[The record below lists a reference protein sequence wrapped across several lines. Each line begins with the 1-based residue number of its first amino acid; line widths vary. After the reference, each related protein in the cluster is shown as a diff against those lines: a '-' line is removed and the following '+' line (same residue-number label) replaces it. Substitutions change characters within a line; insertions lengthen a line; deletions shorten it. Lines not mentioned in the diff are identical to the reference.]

1 MKVVLAD
8 PISWTVSGRQTG
20 HYRAVAE
27 NYAAMFKGRDFAIA
41 GGPIYKNWC
50 DKLLELPCNQSSDVG
65 HMKNKIAALQNCRAL
80 FREAG
85 EAAVVLQSAGFATE
99 LLGVLFFADKKTKV
113 FLIQY
118 QPLGSRSLFCRI
130 LYSLARRKIHGVVCP
145 NDEVGRSFGV
155 DYCVVPDYIYTGDS
169 KLVSKAGNDPRY
181 DFVSAGMQHPNKGT
195 LAFAEKVASS
205 PHTMLIAGHVA
216 NAELKQKFTVLS
228 ANHPNIHLDLRYLNE
243 EEYASTVASGRY
255 AVMNYTD
262 SYATRS
268 SGVVFDFVHRRVPV
282 VGRACKALQL
292 ISDNRMGYLYRSLAD
307 IDLEKL
313 MDDEVY
319 DEYKRNIEAY
329 LRNANSQVKALLQFV
344 AEENR

>member
-1 MKVVLAD
+1 MKVILAD

-27 NYAAMFKGRDFAIA
+27 NYAVVFEGRDFAIA

-155 DYCVVPDYIYTGDS
+155 DYCVVPDYIYTGDGKFAS
-169 KLVSKAGNDPRY
+169 NDESEPEY
-181 DFVSAGMQHPNKGT
+181 DFVSAGIQCGDKGS
-195 LAFAEKVASS
+195 LAFARKIAETKYTFLVAGRVTD
-205 PHTMLIAGHVA
+205 PALKR
-216 NAELKQKFTVLS
+216 ELETLA
-228 ANHPNIHLDLRYLNE
+228 ANHPNIHLDLRYLTNT
-243 EEYASTVASGRY
+243 EYDKAIASGTY
-255 AVMNYTD
+255 CVLNYTD
-262 SYATRS
+262 AYSTHS
-268 SGVVFDFVHRRVPV
+268 SGVVYDMLYRGKPI
-282 VGRACKALQL
+282 VGRRCSALSIVEETGTGLLYDSLEDFAPDVLFDGRVEGYKVSIRRYLSRSRDFARRL
-292 ISDNRMGYLYRSLAD
+292 IDF
-307 IDLEKL
+307 LE
-313 MDDEVY
+313 
-319 DEYKRNIEAY
+319 
-329 LRNANSQVKALLQFV
+329 NSNV
-344 AEENR
+344 E